1 MLSNP
6 SSGEGSK
13 LLLKF
18 IIAVDQRKSIFHD
31 FTPSI
36 P

>member
-1 MLSNP
+1 MLSDP
-6 SSGEGSK
+6 SSGEGSQ

-18 IIAVDQRKSIFHD
+18 IITVDQPKSIFHD